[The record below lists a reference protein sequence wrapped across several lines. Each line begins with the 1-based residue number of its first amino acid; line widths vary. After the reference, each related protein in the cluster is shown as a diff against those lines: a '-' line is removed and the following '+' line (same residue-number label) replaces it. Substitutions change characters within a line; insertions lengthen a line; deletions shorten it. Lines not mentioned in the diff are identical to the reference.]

1 MGNKE
6 IIEAVSMF
14 YSVYLEFYKKCGDRN
29 TAIQLTCAL
38 CGVKVPE
45 LETFSFLLGNSGR
58 WRDKRWARK
67 IREDMRMVAFHQQG
81 NFISNRI
88 HV

>member
-14 YSVYLEFYKKCGDRN
+14 YSVYLEFYKKCRDRN

-45 LETFSFLLGNSGR
+45 LETFLFLLRDSGR
-58 WRDKRWARK
+58 KRNK
-67 IREDMRMVAFHQQG
+67 
-81 NFISNRI
+81 
-88 HV
+88 

>member
-38 CGVKVPE
+38 CDVKVPE
-45 LETFSFLLGNSGR
+45 LETFSFLFGDSGC
-58 WRDKRWARK
+58 KRNK
-67 IREDMRMVAFHQQG
+67 
-81 NFISNRI
+81 
-88 HV
+88 